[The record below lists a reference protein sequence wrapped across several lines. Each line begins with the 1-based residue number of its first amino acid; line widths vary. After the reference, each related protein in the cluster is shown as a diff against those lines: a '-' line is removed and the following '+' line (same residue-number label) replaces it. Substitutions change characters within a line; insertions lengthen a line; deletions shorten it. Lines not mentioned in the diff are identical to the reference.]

1 MMIADICSCGK
12 DPKRQAGRGRDTHM
26 QLLLK
31 RHQRTAL
38 MGGITF
44 ILDVRAELTAEE
56 HRNIRRYKLGNT
68 LLYQRYQMTD
78 PGSGWLGVISRLI
91 FKMRNIEVT
100 VWRLVN
106 GVHLEFNDIHE
117 MLAVEEHFKEA
128 SRNFKNFL
136 DATSGFGG
144 EDLIELS

>member
-1 MMIADICSCGK
+1 MA
-12 DPKRQAGRGRDTHM
+12 R
-26 QLLLK
+26 L
-31 RHQRTAL
+31 
-38 MGGITF
+38 
-44 ILDVRAELTAEE
+44 V
-56 HRNIRRYKLGNT
+56 
-68 LLYQRYQMTD
+68 
-78 PGSGWLGVISRLI
+78 SRLL

-106 GVHLEFNDIHE
+106 GVHLEFKDIHE

-128 SRNFKNFL
+128 SRNFKDFL